1 MKRSCKH
8 VNITDPETIRPWVVE
23 CIKRHKKRY
32 DFRDLLLRHGLSRDD
47 YYESLRTHDVSGY
60 PFDSITKE
68 AIRMIQDREL
78 RLKPVRMKEQEDKT
92 TRKIRMIGCESPMQQ
107 ILDYIAVYSCQEI
120 WDRRIVPQQISSMPG
135 RGQVYGMKL
144 IRKYIQQDLRCIRWA
159 KKNKKRYTRR
169 NRYFVKLDIKK
180 CFPNANHE
188 IFLRL
193 FRRDCGNPDI
203 LWLWEELLKTHKTEN
218 YTGFMIGALISQWAA
233 QYMLSFLYRAATSIR
248 IKGRR
253 AVSRMVLFMDDM
265 LLTSGNRA
273 ALLRAVYL
281 LRDFAKSLG
290 FIIKQTFAIYSVDHV
305 SIDMMGFVVHANGKV
320 TMRGRNYIKSRRLIL
335 RLQRRG
341 RLTFEQSR
349 RLVSFK
355 GFYKFS
361 DYAGD
366 FKAFKKAQ
374 NIIRKEATA

>member
-8 VNITDPETIRPWVVE
+8 INITDPETIRPGVVD

-32 DFRDLLLRHGLSRDD
+32 DFRDLLLRHGLSRDA

-60 PFDSITKE
+60 PFDSITEE

-144 IRKYIQQDLRCIRWA
+144 IRKYIRQDLRCVRWA

-188 IFLRL
+188 IFLKL

-218 YTGFMIGALISQWAA
+218 YKGFMIGALISQWAA

-253 AVSRMVLFMDDM
+253 AVARMVLFMDDM
-265 LLTSGNRA
+265 LLTSGNRSS
-273 ALLRAVYL
+273 LLRAVYVL
-281 LRDFAKSLG
+281 KDSAKSLG
-290 FIIKQTFAIYSVDHV
+290 FAIKQAFAIYNIERV

-335 RLQRRG
+335 KLQRRG
-341 RLTFEQSR
+341 MLTFEQSR

-374 NIIRKEATA
+374 NIIRKGATA